1 MKKYDRMWI
10 GFVVGI
16 LAPLLLFVIYFS
28 FRDPGLHLTDQIAR
42 QAESNVLSYYVSLC
56 TLVNLLLFFMS
67 LKANAER
74 AARGILGAT
83 IIYAFTVVIIKV
95 L

>member
-1 MKKYDRMWI
+1 MRNYDHMWI
-10 GFVVGI
+10 GFLVGL

-28 FRDPGLHLTDQIAR
+28 FRDPGLSISDQIAR

-67 LKANAER
+67 LKANADH

-83 IIYAFTVVIIKV
+83 ILYAFTVVIIKV

>member
-1 MKKYDRMWI
+1 MKKYDHMWI
-10 GFVVGI
+10 GFVVGL

-28 FRDPGLHLTDQIAR
+28 LRDPGLHIADQMKR
-42 QAESNVLSYYVSLC
+42 QAEANVLSYYVSLC

-74 AARGILGAT
+74 AARGVLGAT
-83 IIYAFTVVIIKV
+83 ILYAFIVIIIKV
-95 L
+95 I